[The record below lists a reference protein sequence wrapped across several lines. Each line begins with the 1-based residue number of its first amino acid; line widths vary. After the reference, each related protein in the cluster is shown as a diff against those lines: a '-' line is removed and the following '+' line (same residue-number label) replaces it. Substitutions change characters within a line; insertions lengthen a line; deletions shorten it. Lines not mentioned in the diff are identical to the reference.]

1 MPRSTAQ
8 STGWAVAASP
18 NGQCS
23 ATTAVAPPWSSAW
36 AAKPCAVSAW
46 AMACM
51 AARTDRWPSPGA
63 IRAAS
68 ARP

>member
-8 STGWAVAASP
+8 STGWVVAASP

-23 ATTAVAPPWSSAW
+23 ATTSVTSPWSSAW
-36 AAKPCAVSAW
+36 AANPWAVSVS

-51 AARTDRWPSPGA
+51 AARTERWPSAGD

-68 ARP
+68 RRP